1 VFESRQ
7 NSAVKQSNYSTPVT
21 EFANG
26 TPTAGSDPKLT
37 YAVLDPAAFKNIGG
51 PTIAEN
57 INRKLIAAKLAPFRE
72 AANTRVG
79 KKGPMS
85 GWNEVRLRIIGLL
98 DGKGA
103 PKGVPM
109 LYCFDTCRVLIRTI
123 PTLQHDPARPEDV
136 LKGPTDH
143 AVMRFGMPVCRGR
156 GFALSRRPEP
166 FDPLRDVY
174 QPPRDYTDVQS
185 SVKLM

>member
-1 VFESRQ
+1 L
-7 NSAVKQSNYSTPVT
+7 KL
-21 EFANG
+21 
-26 TPTAGSDPKLT
+26 TAEQAAAGIIEREKGDPQLT

-72 AANTRVG
+72 ADNTRVG

-85 GWNEVRLRIIGLL
+85 RWNEVRSRIIGLL
-98 DGKGA
+98 DGKGD

-143 AVMRFGMPVCRGR
+143 ACDEVRYAC
-156 GFALSRRPEP
+156 LSRPWVRTVKAPEP
-166 FDPLRDVY
+166 FNPMLDVY

-185 SVKLM
+185 SVKLL